1 MRLPLIG
8 LLVFGFTLSA
18 CAPSMLERSRF
29 GAQEII
35 SNFQPDRGEG
45 ANYKVGELVKIS
57 FTLSRAGYITLIS
70 MDPDTTTGEVERSI
84 AMKAGNNALPRGNDV
99 NATGAKAAYKV
110 FPPTGKQRVI
120 LLFTDTPVG
129 KTVRFEGK
137 LDEDALNVKINS
149 YFGEAKTRDVA
160 ESSIEVTP

>member
-8 LLVFGFTLSA
+8 LLVFGFVLTA
-18 CAPSMLERSRF
+18 CAPSAVDRSRF
-29 GAQEII
+29 GVQEII
-35 SNFQPDRGEG
+35 SNFAPDRGEG
-45 ANYKVGELVKIS
+45 GSYKVGEFVKIS
-57 FTLSRAGYITLIS
+57 FTLSRAGYISLIS

-84 AMKAGNNALPRGNDV
+84 AMKAGNNVLPRSNDV

-110 FPPTGKQRVI
+110 FPPTGKQRII

-137 LDEDALNVKINS
+137 LDQDALNAKIDA
-149 YFGEAKTRDVA
+149 YFYDAKTRDVA